1 MVEYEKALLDRFLA
15 AQEQHYERAL
25 DELNKGQKES
35 HWMWFIFPQLQ
46 GIGYSPVTRHYAIS
60 GIDEAAAYLS
70 HPVLGQRLL
79 ECFKTVLAIE
89 GKAAID
95 IFGTPDDKK
104 LHACS
109 TLFAHISDAD
119 SVFEKTIDKYFK
131 GEKHASTM
139 RILVGD

>member
-1 MVEYEKALLDRFLA
+1 MVEHGNLLLDRFLE
-15 AQEQHYERAL
+15 AQEQHYERAI
-25 DELNKGQKES
+25 DELNRGKKES

-60 GIDEAAAYLS
+60 GIHEAATYLN

-79 ECFKTVLAIE
+79 EIFKTVLAIE
-89 GKAAID
+89 GKAAND
-95 IFGTPDDKK
+95 IFGSPDDKK

-109 TLFAHISDAD
+109 TLFAHISHAD
-119 SVFEKTIDKYFK
+119 SIFEKTIDKYFN
-131 GEKHASTM
+131 GEKHAITM